1 MFHHRV
7 LAASR
12 NHREG
17 ENSRRE
23 RDHLD
28 RLHNILAYDHEAC
41 RLLSSVFCHLLLLSL
56 LSRINFV
63 PHLLHD

>member
-28 RLHNILAYDHEAC
+28 RLHNILACDHEAC
-41 RLLSSVFCHLLLLSL
+41 RLLSSAFYHLLLLSL

-63 PHLLHD
+63 PQLLHD